1 MRPISFKS
9 KGHVFK
15 ATFVSH
21 DDKCTFGPGCAVVIE
36 ETSSLEMVERGDLFV
51 IVAWTENNQRGRTYR
66 VTMIL
71 LPTAAGTGFRLI
83 YREPRIAPGTTP
95 RNPIGSFWP
104 GE

>member
-1 MRPISFKS
+1 MRQISFKS
-9 KGHVFK
+9 KGYMFK
-15 ATFVSH
+15 ITLVSH
-21 DDKCTFGPGCAVVIE
+21 DDKCTFSPRCAVVIG
-36 ETSSLEMVERGDLFV
+36 ETSSAEMVERGDLFV
-51 IVAWTENNQRGRTYR
+51 IVAWTENSRRGRTYR

-83 YREPRIAPGTTP
+83 YREPRIAPGTAP